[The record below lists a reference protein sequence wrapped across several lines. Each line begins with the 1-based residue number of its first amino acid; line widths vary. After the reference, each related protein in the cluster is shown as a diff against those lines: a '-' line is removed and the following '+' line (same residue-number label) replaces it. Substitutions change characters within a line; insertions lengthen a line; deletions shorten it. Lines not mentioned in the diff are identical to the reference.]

1 MSKNVVYFCILQ
13 NRLKS
18 SGMKTASLL
27 ILTLLVASGFNGC
40 KTTEYKPGNF
50 PDTQLRWGNGGG
62 IVGKETLYYL
72 LDNGQLFKKSGN
84 ENIVEFGKIKAKK
97 AKALYTNIEDLKLGT
112 REFKHAG
119 NTYQFVEVLNGDSV
133 NRIVWGDGTPVEP
146 DVQALYNTLSGLVQ

>member
-1 MSKNVVYFCILQ
+1 MHFTKPT
-13 NRLKS
+13 KS
-18 SGMKTASLL
+18 PGMKTASLL
-27 ILTLLVASGFNGC
+27 ILTLLLASGFNGC

-72 LDNGQLFKKSGN
+72 LDNGQLFKKSGSD
-84 ENIVEFGKIKAKK
+84 NIIEAGKIKAKK
-97 AKALYTNIEDLKLGT
+97 AKAYYSNIEDLKLGT
-112 REFKHAG
+112 RDFKHAG

-133 NRIVWGDGTPVEP
+133 NRIVWGDGTPVDP